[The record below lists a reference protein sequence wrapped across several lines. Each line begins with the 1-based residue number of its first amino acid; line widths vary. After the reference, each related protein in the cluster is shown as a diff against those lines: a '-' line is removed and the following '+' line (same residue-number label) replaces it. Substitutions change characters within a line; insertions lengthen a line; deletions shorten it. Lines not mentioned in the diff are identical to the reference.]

1 MPKDDYRSI
10 RRAILIIRFKER
22 LWFAASVDQTD
33 VTAVINFDMLR
44 NRFYVGEVMFKGEI
58 LPGPQL
64 PLLDRSLF
72 DAVQA
77 KLTEQWS
84 HRTTSKQKSKALLSG
99 LLFDDAENRMIA
111 THATK
116 NRVRYRY
123 YISQPLQRGQSDA
136 AVGSVSRVPA
146 DEIEEI
152 IARALR
158 DQLTSSGRWSPT
170 LSEHGAVATYVAKI
184 EIHTKELA
192 ITVKARERMAHQ
204 ASEAIQE
211 RDNGALNHQDEV
223 ILIPWIKPPTRKS
236 RDVIQPVSAPSH
248 RPRPIRAERRAGL
261 IRAIARGRQW
271 LDEIVSA
278 RATVEDIAVRQKC
291 SVRQINLTLS
301 MSFLAPFLVKAA
313 IEGRLPRGI
322 GIAEL
327 RDAPAEWSKQYLKL
341 GLPRQ

>member
-1 MPKDDYRSI
+1 LPLQANHPSRKLPRGSELIEVPKDDYRSI

-22 LWFAASVDQTD
+22 LWFAASVDQID

-84 HRTTSKQKSKALLSG
+84 HRTTSKQKSKTLLSG

-136 AVGSVSRVPA
+136 AVGSVSHVPA

-152 IARALR
+152 IAGALR
-158 DQLTSSGRWSPT
+158 DRLTSSGRWSPT
-170 LSEHGAVATYVAKI
+170 LSETRRRCNLCCEDRDSHQRIGDYRQSQRTDGA
-184 EIHTKELA
+184 
-192 ITVKARERMAHQ
+192 
-204 ASEAIQE
+204 S
-211 RDNGALNHQDEV
+211 
-223 ILIPWIKPPTRKS
+223 
-236 RDVIQPVSAPSH
+236 
-248 RPRPIRAERRAGL
+248 
-261 IRAIARGRQW
+261 
-271 LDEIVSA
+271 
-278 RATVEDIAVRQKC
+278 
-291 SVRQINLTLS
+291 SVRGYSRT
-301 MSFLAPFLVKAA
+301 
-313 IEGRLPRGI
+313 G
-322 GIAEL
+322 
-327 RDAPAEWSKQYLKL
+327 
-341 GLPRQ
+341 

>member
-1 MPKDDYRSI
+1 LHTPLPLQANHPSRKLPRGSELIEVPKDDYRSI

-22 LWFAASVDQTD
+22 LWFAASVDQID

-44 NRFYVGEVMFKGEI
+44 NRFYVGEVTFKGEI

-123 YISQPLQRGQSDA
+123 YIPQPGQSDA

-158 DQLTSSGRWSPT
+158 DR
-170 LSEHGAVATYVAKI
+170 
-184 EIHTKELA
+184 
-192 ITVKARERMAHQ
+192 
-204 ASEAIQE
+204 
-211 RDNGALNHQDEV
+211 
-223 ILIPWIKPPTRKS
+223 
-236 RDVIQPVSAPSH
+236 
-248 RPRPIRAERRAGL
+248 
-261 IRAIARGRQW
+261 
-271 LDEIVSA
+271 
-278 RATVEDIAVRQKC
+278 
-291 SVRQINLTLS
+291 
-301 MSFLAPFLVKAA
+301 
-313 IEGRLPRGI
+313 
-322 GIAEL
+322 
-327 RDAPAEWSKQYLKL
+327 
-341 GLPRQ
+341 